1 MSKYIKLSGSE
12 YFVEAADNPSS
23 EVNTLEF
30 ESMAG
35 DWFQLNE
42 DDIRTI
48 AELHNEMFPNFEL

>member
-30 ESMAG
+30 ESISG

>member
-1 MSKYIKLSGSE
+1 MSKYIKLSNTE